1 MKHIITNTIRHI
13 ALYILII
20 SNISCNKNLIA
31 EIPAYIEIR
40 EFNYINN
47 IENEKPYTLNHQS
60 TKITDA
66 WVTMDDQFLGAFEI
80 PCKIPIHLNNNVQS
94 GSHSFDIYPGIKV
107 NGIAASRVKYPFYKK
122 FTLDTVLVRNS
133 TTLLN
138 PTTEYLDVAI
148 DLFDGLGVFELDSD
162 IILNSKNSSQIPNCV
177 NLSSNLAS
185 PIIQTE
191 TVFQGESSLAIHLN
205 SEQNYFHIST
215 DTIDLAGTTFLE
227 LNFKTSTTLMVG
239 VIIINYPQEKK
250 EELIQLHP
258 TNIWKKTY
266 LDITPLINEGN
277 SYSSFKI
284 YFEGCGSNNSTEH
297 IYIDNLKLMSSS

>member
-1 MKHIITNTIRHI
+1 MKQIITNTIRYI

-20 SNISCNKNLIA
+20 SNISCNKNLAA
-31 EIPAYIEIR
+31 EIPAYIEIH

-47 IENEKPYTLNHQS
+47 TESEKPYTSSHQS

-80 PCKIPIHLNNNVQS
+80 PCKIPIHLDNNMQS
-94 GSHSFDIYPGIKV
+94 GIHSFDIYPGIKV
-107 NGIAASRVKYPFYKK
+107 NGIAASRAQYPFYKK
-122 FTLDTVLVRNS
+122 FSLDTVLSQNS

-138 PTTEYLDVAI
+138 PTTEYSDVAI
-148 DLFDGLGVFELDSD
+148 DLFDGLGAFEDSD
-162 IILNSKNSSQIPNCV
+162 IILNTKNSSQMPACA
-177 NLSSNLAS
+177 NLSSNRAT

-227 LNFKTSTTLMVG
+227 LNFKTSTTLMAG

-258 TNIWKKTY
+258 TNTWKKTY

-284 YFEGCGSNNSTEH
+284 YFEGCGLNNSTEH
-297 IYIDNLKLMSSS
+297 IYIDNLKLMSRS